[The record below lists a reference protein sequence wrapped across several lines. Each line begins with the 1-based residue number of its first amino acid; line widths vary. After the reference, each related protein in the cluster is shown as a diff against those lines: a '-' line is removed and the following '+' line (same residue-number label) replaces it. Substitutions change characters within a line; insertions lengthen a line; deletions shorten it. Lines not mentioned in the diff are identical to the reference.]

1 MSCYKAAGCYAASDL
16 PLHHPEVGGFS
27 KKTKQNTVTDE
38 EGGGRGGGQ
47 KQSNDAPVRLAVLHW
62 T

>member
-38 EGGGRGGGQ
+38 EGGDKET
-47 KQSNDAPVRLAVLHW
+47 KQRRAGSSCRTSLDVN
-62 T
+62 